1 MLPFNQ
7 LKYSTKTIIAVTNMK
22 INLDLFCQYMH
33 FEVYAFPKKKR
44 GRKKE
49 GDVPQTGP
57 DQLDYFPIGTIIA
70 LRKGQK
76 ICGEFPKRRQTTA
89 KTSFRNSI
97 TIQMKIDDDKK
108 FVNGKVSSNGKFQIT
123 GCNDEKYAYR
133 FIYYVYET
141 MKQISE
147 QIGEPIF
154 TIQKSNIFRSEYPSA
169 IINVVMK
176 NINFK
181 IGFHINRERLDD
193 YIRTHTDY
201 YSLFLADLHTCV
213 NIKMRAERHAEEKL
227 DLVIL
232 KGRDDYEMEKID
244 YSVYSIHYDHNKKN
258 EKVKYHTFLVFYSG
272 SVILS
277 SSGPETEQVYNQFA
291 EIIQKN
297 VELFKEDN
305 PQKMEVKLSDLIF
318 TGDMEPEPEELVDPL
333 EKEYE
338 DYEYSEEPEVEEE
351 VY

>member
-1 MLPFNQ
+1 MLPFNK
-7 LKYSTKTIIAVTNMK
+7 LKYSTKTIIAVTNMS

-33 FEVYAFPKKKR
+33 FETYAFPKKKR

-49 GDVPQTGP
+49 GEVVKTGP
-57 DQLDYFPIGTIIA
+57 DQLDYFPVGTIIA
-70 LRKGQK
+70 LRKGQN
-76 ICGEFPKRRQTTA
+76 IRGEFPKRRQTVA

-133 FIYYVYET
+133 FIYYIYET
-141 MKQISE
+141 MKKISE
-147 QIGEPIF
+147 QVGESLF
-154 TIQKSNIFRSEYPSA
+154 TIHKGNVFRTEYPAA

-193 YIRTHTDY
+193 YIRSNTDY

-213 NIKMRAERHAEEKL
+213 NIKMRADKHAEEKL
-227 DLVIL
+227 DLVTM
-232 KGRDDYEMEKID
+232 KGPNDFDIEKID
-244 YSVYSIHYDHNKKN
+244 YSIYNIHYDNNKKN

-277 SSGPETEQVYNQFA
+277 SSGPETEQVYNQFS
-291 EIIQKN
+291 EIIMNN
-297 VELFKEDN
+297 VELFKEDTSKKTTIN
-305 PQKMEVKLSDLIF
+305 SSELNF
-318 TGDMEPEPEELVDPL
+318 TGEEI
-333 EKEYE
+333 E
-338 DYEYSEEPEVEEE
+338 EVEEVDVEELDDEAEEYEYEE
-351 VY
+351 VQFV

>member
-1 MLPFNQ
+1 MLPFSS

-49 GDVPQTGP
+49 GDIPQTGP

-76 ICGEFPKRRQTTA
+76 ICGEFPKKRQTTA

-97 TIQMKIDDDKK
+97 TIQMKIDNNKK

-133 FIYYVYET
+133 FIYYVYEI
-141 MKQISE
+141 MKGISD

-154 TIQKSNIFRSEYPSA
+154 SIHKSNIFRSEYPSA

-193 YIRTHTDY
+193 YIRTHTEY

-258 EKVKYHTFLVFYSG
+258 EKIKYHTFLVFYSG

-291 EIIQKN
+291 EIIQNN
-297 VELFKEDN
+297 VDLFKEDTS
-305 PQKMEVKLSDLIF
+305 QVIDIKSSDLRF
-318 TGDMEPEPEELVDPL
+318 MGDEVEKEEL
-333 EKEYE
+333 
-338 DYEYSEEPEVEEE
+338 EEE
-351 VY
+351 ELEEDVEV